1 MTETDHVKNIG
12 LRGVTV
18 ADTRISHVDGTNG
31 ILIYRGYRIEDL
43 AMHSTFEETAYL
55 LLHDWLP
62 SADQLE
68 GFKKLL
74 TEARDV
80 SGFVFES
87 LKLLTKGAC
96 PMDVL
101 QAAVPLLAMADAELE
116 TETREANIDMAV
128 RLISRISSL
137 VAGWDRIRKGLA
149 PVAPDRLLSH
159 TENFLWQLT
168 GMQPDPDVARDLDTI
183 LVFSMQT
190 IPSMHQRLRAARWLP
205 PARTCTRQSQQVS
218 GHFQAAFTAA
228 LTHR

>member
-1 MTETDHVKNIG
+1 VAF
-12 LRGVTV
+12 TV

-62 SADQLE
+62 STDQLE

-87 LKLLTKGAC
+87 LKLLPKGAC

-116 TETREANIDMAV
+116 TETREANIDMSV

-168 GMQPDPDVARDLDTI
+168 GMQPDPDVARDSIPSL
-183 LVFSMQT
+183 FSMQT
-190 IPSMHQRLRAARWLP
+190 IPSMHQRLRAASGFRP
-205 PARTCTRQSQQVS
+205 RAHVRGSRSRCRGTFRQPS
-218 GHFQAAFTAA
+218 
-228 LTHR
+228 RRR

>member
-1 MTETDHVKNIG
+1 MNETDHVKNIG

-18 ADTRISHVDGTNG
+18 ADTRISNVDGTNG
-31 ILIYRGYRIEDL
+31 IIIYRCYRIEDL

-87 LKLLTKGAC
+87 LKLLPKSAC

-101 QAAVPLLAMADAELE
+101 QAAVPLLAMSGPTGGLQETAD
-116 TETREANIDMAV
+116 
-128 RLISRISSL
+128 
-137 VAGWDRIRKGLA
+137 
-149 PVAPDRLLSH
+149 
-159 TENFLWQLT
+159 
-168 GMQPDPDVARDLDTI
+168 
-183 LVFSMQT
+183 
-190 IPSMHQRLRAARWLP
+190 
-205 PARTCTRQSQQVS
+205 
-218 GHFQAAFTAA
+218 
-228 LTHR
+228 